1 MRITWIGHDCFLLD
15 PSPLRRAQGG
25 QDGNSSGPGPRIITD
40 PYQHGAYDGG
50 VKYLPIA
57 DPADVVT
64 VSHAHPDHNF
74 AKGVRGRPEVLS
86 APGRHSLRGVEIL
99 GVPAFHDAVGG
110 RQRGAVV
117 LFRIVLDG
125 VAVVHLG
132 DLGHLPDAGIV
143 SALSPV
149 DVLLLPVG
157 GRPFTVSVEE
167 AGRVME
173 LFSPRL
179 TIPMHYKTA
188 GVDFPVAPVD
198 DFLQGRKGVTRS
210 SSSSVEV
217 TADGGPSGILV
228 LAARNLL

>member
-1 MRITWIGHDCFLLD
+1 MRITWIGHSCFLLD
-15 PSPLRRAQGG
+15 PSTG
-25 QDGNSSGPGPRIITD
+25 SGPRVLTD

-50 VKYLPIA
+50 VRYLPVAESAEI
-57 DPADVVT
+57 VT
-64 VSHAHPDHNF
+64 VSHSHPDHDH
-74 AKGVRGRPEVLS
+74 AAGV
-86 APGRHSLRGVEIL
+86 PGTPTVISTPGNRWERGVDIL
-99 GVPAFHDAVGG
+99 GVPAFHDAAGG

-117 LFRIVLDG
+117 VFRIVLGG

-132 DLGHLPDAGIV
+132 DLGHLPDAGMI

-179 TIPMHYKTA
+179 AIPMHYKTA

-198 DFLQGRKGVTRS
+198 DFLRGRAGVTRS
-210 SSSSVEV
+210 ASSSVEV
-217 TADGGPSGILV
+217 DADGGPSGILV
-228 LAARNLL
+228 LAARNLP